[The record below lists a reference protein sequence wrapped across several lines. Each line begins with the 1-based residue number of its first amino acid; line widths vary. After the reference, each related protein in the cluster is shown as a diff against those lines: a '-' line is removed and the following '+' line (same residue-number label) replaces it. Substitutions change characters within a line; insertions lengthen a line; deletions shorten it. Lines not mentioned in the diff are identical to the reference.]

1 MSYVQLY
8 SVAVSLKC
16 FVDKNWQ
23 YFKET
28 VADYFMSL
36 QKFTFAQLFG
46 GENIMLE
53 VCLEYESVH
62 RMDVHLVKMMKTLVF
77 NSWQKVSN

>member
-16 FVDKNWQ
+16 FV
-23 YFKET
+23 
-28 VADYFMSL
+28 VADYFRSSQM
-36 QKFTFAQLFG
+36 FTSVAQLFG
-46 GENIMLE
+46 GANIMLE

-77 NSWQKVSN
+77 NS